1 MLCRLVGLVGTGG
14 GLPYPPFQGPAVAH
28 GTPSAYLRGALR
40 RTGGDRNSE
49 DCSQQIT
56 ISLNELGGL
65 QQPKKE
71 KKALPRATAGVGER

>member
-1 MLCRLVGLVGTGG
+1 MPPPPSSSFSFFLSLGLVGWLVGTGG

-56 ISLNELGGL
+56 ISRM
-65 QQPKKE
+65 
-71 KKALPRATAGVGER
+71 AVTANDPHSK